1 MAIEEKTL
9 PLHELKYY
17 HSESL
22 GFVFS
27 GVIPSSDDALQRLAN
42 NLVGWGV
49 SKKLPEFYVRVAP
62 NETAFIYAGDSGFQ
76 QAAFY
81 QFCSKMNVMGI
92 FSIDTLA
99 MWLKIH

>member
-1 MAIEEKTL
+1 MIAEKTL

-27 GVIPSSDDALQRLAN
+27 GVIPSSNDAIQRLVN

-49 SKKLPEFYVRVAP
+49 SKKLPDFYVRVTP
-62 NETAFIYAGDSGFQ
+62 NEAAFIYASDSEFK

-81 QFCSKMNVMGI
+81 QACGKLNVMGI
-92 FSIDTLA
+92 FSIETLA
-99 MWLKIH
+99 VWLKQH

>member
-1 MAIEEKTL
+1 MVVEKTL
-9 PLHELKYY
+9 PLHELKYH

-27 GVIPSSDDALQRLAN
+27 GAIPSSDDAIQRLVN

-62 NETAFIYAGDSGFQ
+62 NETAFIYASDSEFK

-81 QFCSKMNVMGI
+81 QACGQFNVMGI
-92 FSIDTLA
+92 FGIDTLA
-99 MWLKIH
+99 SWLKIH

>member
-1 MAIEEKTL
+1 MVEEKTL

-27 GVIPSSDDALQRLAN
+27 GVIPSSDDAIQRLVS

-62 NETAFIYAGDSGFQ
+62 NEVAFIYAGDSGFK

-81 QFCSKMNVMGI
+81 QACGRFNVMGI
-92 FSIDTLA
+92 FIIDTLA
-99 MWLKIH
+99 SWLKLH